1 MKTFELSWPTGF
13 NAPISKEVKTMQL
26 MKKHVGVGAIKV
38 YDTNVIYS
46 RIIGLQASG
55 REVDIDDVLKY
66 ELAPIP
72 MAMFD
77 SSGDMRVAK
86 TKSTLKRQLQ
96 VETSNRI
103 TDQDNCLIID
113 GSAMLWVIPWPTHG
127 KVQDYVDKAVTWTFR
142 KVQESDVY
150 LVFDRYMEYSIKDN
164 TRNTRQKGA
173 SRQHRLT
180 LTMLLP
186 PQKVLL
192 TVTQNKIQLIDLNVA
207 ALQKEKDQFK
217 LCGQK
222 LVVTGR
228 DPIPVEINKGVVIR
242 RCDLKTMQE
251 EADGIMIQHMIAIS
265 EELDGAGIRVMCDD
279 TDVFALLLHFY
290 HLREMSCSLTMESLA
305 RDRKCV
311 DIRATATKHK
321 EIIPNLLAAHALSGC
336 DTVAQC
342 WGVGKG
348 KLVKVLKAGHTLPS
362 IGTVS
367 ASDAEV
373 VQEATSFMAACY
385 GENKSTTMTA
395 VRRRV
400 WKGKTG
406 RANIVSA
413 PKLQSLPPTDESFLL
428 NAKRSHFQA
437 CIWRHADE
445 SSPPSLDPLEHGW
458 MRDTVTKVLTP
469 VMLPTRVPP
478 APDYILRMIKCSCG
492 NCGSARC
499 SCVSSALPCTVFCRC
514 DGSNDCLNSRNAYVE
529 VLDSDDD
536 KEND

>member
-1 MKTFELSWPTGF
+1 M
-13 NAPISKEVKTMQL
+13 
-26 MKKHVGVGAIKV
+26 
-38 YDTNVIYS
+38 
-46 RIIGLQASG
+46 
-55 REVDIDDVLKY
+55 
-66 ELAPIP
+66 
-72 MAMFD
+72 
-77 SSGDMRVAK
+77 
-86 TKSTLKRQLQ
+86 
-96 VETSNRI
+96 
-103 TDQDNCLIID
+103 
-113 GSAMLWVIPWPTHG
+113 
-127 KVQDYVDKAVTWTFR
+127 
-142 KVQESDVY
+142 
-150 LVFDRYMEYSIKDN
+150 
-164 TRNTRQKGA
+164 
-173 SRQHRLT
+173 
-180 LTMLLP
+180 
-186 PQKVLL
+186 
-192 TVTQNKIQLIDLNVA
+192 
-207 ALQKEKDQFK
+207 
-217 LCGQK
+217 
-222 LVVTGR
+222 
-228 DPIPVEINKGVVIR
+228 
-242 RCDLKTMQE
+242 
-251 EADGIMIQHMIAIS
+251 
-265 EELDGAGIRVMCDD
+265 
-279 TDVFALLLHFY
+279 
-290 HLREMSCSLTMESLA
+290 
-305 RDRKCV
+305 
-311 DIRATATKHK
+311 
-321 EIIPNLLAAHALSGC
+321 
-336 DTVAQC
+336 AQC
-342 WGVGKG
+342 WGVGKD

-437 CIWRHADE
+437 CIWGHADE

-514 DGSNDCLNSRNAYVE
+514 DVSNDCLNSRNASVE
-529 VLDSDDD
+529 VPDSDDD